1 MKIVF
6 NFKFIYMYA
15 LMHVACYFF
24 LIISLIIY
32 IFIIKIVFKFKC
44 IHAFAWVTCVYAT
57 THGIGSQIPYWTIKE
72 FINSVSNKAIT
83 QKICS

>member
-1 MKIVF
+1 MMKIVF
-6 NFKFIYMYA
+6 NFKFIYMDA

-44 IHAFAWVTCVYAT
+44 IHAFAWVTCVYVYYT
-57 THGIGSQIPYWTIKE
+57 WNWIS
-72 FINSVSNKAIT
+72 NSLLDNKRVYKFSE
-83 QKICS
+83 Q